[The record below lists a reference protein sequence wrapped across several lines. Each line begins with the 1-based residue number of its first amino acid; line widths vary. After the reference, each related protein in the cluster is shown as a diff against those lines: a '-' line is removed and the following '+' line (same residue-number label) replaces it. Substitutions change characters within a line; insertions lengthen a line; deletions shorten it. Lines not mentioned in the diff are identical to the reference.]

1 MSRPTTAVG
10 MIFGWAGLSLL
21 NPAFAAFV
29 WRFSPVLTIVLA
41 ALFLAEKFP
50 RRLLLPTVVMICG
63 GFISTIASWHIVA
76 LGTALSILVC
86 CAVAAQRLIAKRQV
100 AEIHPNIIVF
110 YRVAIAAVLI
120 ALLTLLS
127 GKADFDV
134 SGKYWLVT
142 FLGAFLGPCLAH
154 VLTFR
159 SFLYWDLSRA
169 SIVMTAQPLFVLPL
183 TWLVFGQL
191 PTALALIGGLIILAG
206 AFWLALIRR

>member
-1 MSRPTTAVG
+1 
-10 MIFGWAGLSLL
+10 
-21 NPAFAAFV
+21 
-29 WRFSPVLTIVLA
+29 
-41 ALFLAEKFP
+41 
-50 RRLLLPTVVMICG
+50 MICG